1 MTATFCTKDP
11 AAGRPVSVNTQNLS
25 LIGIDVGVSIRVGIC
40 VRVGVCVRI
49 CVGIGIRVGVC
60 VGVCVCVRI
69 CVGIGVRVRVRIGV
83 SLCSAEDVLLF
94 GFLRGFGHLLFI
106 FFCFI
111 VLRINP
117 GLVNLNR
124 VFGWHY
130 IIRGRF
136 SL

>member
-1 MTATFCTKDP
+1 MTAAFCTQNP
-11 AAGRPVSVNTQNLS
+11 AAGRPVSVNTKNLS
-25 LIGIDVGVSIRVGIC
+25 LIGIGVCVSIGVGI
-40 VRVGVCVRI
+40 RICVRI
-49 CVGIGIRVGVC
+49 CVRIGVGIRICIRVSVRVGIRIRVS
-60 VGVCVCVRI
+60 I
-69 CVGIGVRVRVRIGV
+69 CVGIRICVRI

-94 GFLRGFGHLLFI
+94 GFLRGLGHLLFI
-106 FFCFI
+106 LFCFI
-111 VLRINP
+111 VLSINL